1 MWWVLV
7 FLPVPGE
14 ERDPASSDLAEGD
27 GTGRLPVRRLDGPF
41 LDALEQRV
49 EPGAAE
55 DPDLGLGQ
63 AVSFAPEVE
72 EELEDLEVS
81 FFFSSFFPSPD
92 EDVSALGLG
101 RESVA

>member
-1 MWWVLV
+1 VGRVLV
-7 FLPVPGE
+7 LLPVPRE
-14 ERDPASSDLAEGD
+14 ERYPASSDLAEGD
-27 GTGRLPVRRLDGPF
+27 GTGRRAVRRLDGPF
-41 LDALEQRV
+41 LDVLEQRV

-63 AVSFAPEVE
+63 AVSFAPVE
-72 EELEDLEVS
+72 EELEDLEAS
-81 FFFSSFFPSPD
+81 FFFPSFFPSPD